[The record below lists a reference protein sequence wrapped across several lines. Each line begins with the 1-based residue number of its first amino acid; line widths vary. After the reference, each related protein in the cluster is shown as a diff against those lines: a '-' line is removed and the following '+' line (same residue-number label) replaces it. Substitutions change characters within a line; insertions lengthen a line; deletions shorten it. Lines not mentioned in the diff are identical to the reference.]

1 VLGIV
6 AQAAPARV
14 EVAPGKVLEVAAG
27 AKLEISVKAHRNA
40 AFTDVLALKV
50 LGLVDA
56 TKAPAVTI
64 PAKATDGP
72 LILDTKALALAPGEY
87 GFILQGPAKMP
98 VRRNLAELTQAE
110 QSAQKATAAKAQA
123 QKELETANAAVKA
136 AAPDKAPAL
145 QAAQAQVKAATAKLA
160 ETTQSHAAAE
170 KAAKDI
176 AAKNPPKDA
185 TFVVYSNP
193 IRLLVKEAPKK

>member
-1 VLGIV
+1 
-6 AQAAPARV
+6 
-14 EVAPGKVLEVAAG
+14 
-27 AKLEISVKAHRNA
+27 
-40 AFTDVLALKV
+40 
-50 LGLVDA
+50 
-56 TKAPAVTI
+56 
-64 PAKATDGP
+64 
-72 LILDTKALALAPGEY
+72 
-87 GFILQGPAKMP
+87 MP

-110 QSAQKATAAKAQA
+110 QSTQKAAAAKAQT

-136 AAPDKAPAL
+136 AAPDNAPAL

-160 ETTQSHAAAE
+160 ETTQTHAAAE
-170 KAAKDI
+170 KAAKDL